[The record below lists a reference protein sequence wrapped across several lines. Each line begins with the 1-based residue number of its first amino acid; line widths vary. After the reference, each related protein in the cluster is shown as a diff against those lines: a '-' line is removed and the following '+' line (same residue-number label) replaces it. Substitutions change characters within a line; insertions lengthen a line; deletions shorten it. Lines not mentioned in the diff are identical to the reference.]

1 MEKRVNLF
9 MQGMVLFISLLL
21 SVLIAV
27 SITTQREDENREL
40 LEYIRVLFPEH
51 IHKAFFHNRPKTV
64 HIPRYEF
71 HTFPL
76 LVFVFSE
83 SNFYACTFP

>member
-27 SITTQREDENREL
+27 SITTQREDENREHL
-40 LEYIRVLFPEH
+40 
-51 IHKAFFHNRPKTV
+51 KQ
-64 HIPRYEF
+64 
-71 HTFPL
+71 
-76 LVFVFSE
+76 
-83 SNFYACTFP
+83 

>member
-40 LEYIRVLFPEH
+40 LEDIRLHQQAPDSSYQRLRRGPVEKPELYD
-51 IHKAFFHNRPKTV
+51 TV
-64 HIPRYEF
+64 I
-71 HTFPL
+71 L
-76 LVFVFSE
+76 Q
-83 SNFYACTFP
+83 A